1 MIKRIAFGLVMVL
14 ALVWP
19 VSADEPAPLK
29 VGLASVDITPGYP
42 IRLNGFGMRTKES
55 EGVRQPIRACAMAI
69 SGAEGSPVVIITVD
83 TLGIPDDL
91 TDRIVEALKPLGIDR
106 SRIAICAS
114 HTHSGPMIRNCANT
128 LFGQP
133 IPDSQ
138 WQTIL
143 KYSAEL
149 EHHLV
154 DVASRAI
161 ADQKPA
167 RLSWGSGKVGF
178 AFNRRTKGGPVDHD
192 LPMLAVHGAD
202 GELRAVFTNYA
213 CHCVTLSDDMI
224 SGDWAGY
231 AAEQIQRR
239 NQGCQA
245 MIAIGCGA
253 DSNPR
258 GGVLGNKADAA
269 EALGIELADEVQRVL
284 ATPLK
289 PITASPAAMVQ
300 RISLPLAPLPPRERW
315 EELAKQPNAIGH
327 HARTQLARLDRGEA
341 LMTEISYPIQ
351 TIHFDTELA
360 WVFLPGEV
368 VVDYAL
374 RLKKELDPQRLWVN
388 SYANACPGYVPSER
402 ILREGGYEGGGAM
415 VYYDIPGPYA
425 AGLEEEIVSCVRAQL
440 AAFQGQP

>member
-1 MIKRIAFGLVMVL
+1 MIQRIVSGLVMAL
-14 ALVWP
+14 ALAWP
-19 VSADEPAPLK
+19 VKADEPTSFK
-29 VGLASVDITPGYP
+29 VGLASVEITPGYP

-55 EGVRQPIRACAMAI
+55 EGVRHPIWARAMAI
-69 SGAEGSPVVIITVD
+69 SGAEGAPVVVITVD

-91 TDRIVEALKPLGIDR
+91 TDRVVNALKAKGIDR

-143 KYSAEL
+143 KYSSEL
-149 EHHLV
+149 EQHLI
-154 DVASRAI
+154 DVASQAI

-167 RLSWGSGKVGF
+167 RLSWGAGKVGF
-178 AFNRRTKGGPVDHD
+178 AFNRRRQGGPVDHD
-192 LPMLAVHGAD
+192 LPVLAIHGAD
-202 GELRAVFTNYA
+202 GNLQAVFTNYA
-213 CHCVTLSDDMI
+213 CHCVTLSDDMV

-239 NQGCQA
+239 NPGCQA

-258 GGVLGNKADAA
+258 GGVLGNKAEAA
-269 EALGIELADEVQRVL
+269 EALGMEMAEEVQRVL
-284 ATPLK
+284 ATSLK
-289 PITASPAAMVQ
+289 PVTQSPEATVE
-300 RISLPLAPLPPRERW
+300 RISLPLAALPPREKW
-315 EELAKQPNAIGH
+315 EDLAKQQNAIGH

-351 TIHFDTELA
+351 SVRFGTELA

-368 VVDYAL
+368 VVDYSL
-374 RLKKELDPQRLWVN
+374 RLKKELDPQRLWVTAY
-388 SYANACPGYVPSER
+388 SNACPGYVPSER

-425 AGLEEEIVSCVRAQL
+425 AGLEDEIVKCVRGQL
-440 AAFQGQP
+440 AAFQEQL